1 MAREPAPEV
10 DRDADAGSGTVLG
23 LILALTAVFLMGVV
37 LALGQAAILTER
49 AGGAGDL
56 AALAA
61 ADTARGLRVGEPCE
75 AAQEIAELNGA
86 ELTGCTVI
94 DPERTTV
101 DVQVGIDL
109 PSALSVF
116 GQARGRSRAGAPED
130 SPFS

>member
-1 MAREPAPEV
+1 MARDPGG
-10 DRDADAGSGTVLG
+10 DADAGSGTVLG
-23 LILALTAVFLMGVV
+23 LILALCAVFLLGVV
-37 LALGQAAILTER
+37 LAVGQAAILTER

-61 ADTARGLRVGEPCE
+61 ADTARGLRIGEPCE
-75 AAQEIAELNGA
+75 AAEEIARANGA
-86 ELTGCTVI
+86 ELTECTVI

-109 PSALSVF
+109 PPALNGF
-116 GQARGRSRAGAPED
+116 GQATGHSRAGPPED

>member
-1 MAREPAPEV
+1 MGREPARGAA
-10 DRDADAGSGTVLG
+10 RDADAGSGTVLG
-23 LILALTAVFLMGVV
+23 LILALSAVFLLGVV

-61 ADTARGLRVGEPCE
+61 ADTARGLRVGDPCE
-75 AAQEIAELNGA
+75 AAEQIARANGA
-86 ELTGCTVI
+86 QLLECTVLE
-94 DPERTTV
+94 PQRTTV
-101 DVQVGIDL
+101 EVRVGIDL